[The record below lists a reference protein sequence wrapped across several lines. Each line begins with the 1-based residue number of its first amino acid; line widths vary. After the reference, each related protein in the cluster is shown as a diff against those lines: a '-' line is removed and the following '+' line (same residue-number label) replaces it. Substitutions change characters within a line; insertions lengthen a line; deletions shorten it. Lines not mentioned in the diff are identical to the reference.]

1 MAMYNKNLLKHKVKI
16 LNELGLTNSEAVRE
30 HLLNAPDI
38 DEAASKMISNF
49 FDGDKTFVDSN
60 ANPEFYL
67 RFIKAKYPNAET
79 IYEDTLVSLI
89 GQKGLE
95 ILRQTHSIETCA
107 MFNGRKL
114 YAL

>member
-1 MAMYNKNLLKHKVKI
+1 MNANTLKHKVRI

-67 RFIKAKYPNAET
+67 TFIKAKYPNAET
-79 IYEDTLVSLI
+79 IYEDTLISLI
-89 GQKGLE
+89 GKKGLE
-95 ILRQTHSIETCA
+95 ILRQSKSIETCA